1 MIDPTANSQQPTA
14 YKTKRVLV
22 TGATGFTGSHLL
34 RYLVKYTPH
43 TIFAMKR
50 RNSPMDLV
58 QEVADKVTW
67 LEGDITDLIFLDEV
81 FELGIQQI
89 YHCAAVVS
97 FDPRDRKKMFEVNA
111 DGTANI
117 VNASLHYKIEKLIHI
132 SSIAAIGRVKNEPN
146 VSEKNKWQRSPLN
159 SQYAISKYQAE
170 QEVWR
175 GIAEGLNAA
184 IVNPSVILGAQFWEN
199 GTGKLF
205 EQVWSGLKFYTT
217 GSTGYVDV
225 RDVVIF
231 MVKLMQSN
239 INNQRFILSAE
250 NLTYKT
256 VFESMAKAL
265 NKKPATRPV
274 NYLLRGLAWRI
285 ERWRTMFSGKRP
297 LITKET
303 AQLSATVFYF
313 DNAASLKPFPDFK
326 YTPIRKTIEET
337 AALFIVSEKSNQ
349 RAAFMPV

>member
-1 MIDPTANSQQPTA
+1 MLNINEPNLP
-14 YKTKRVLV
+14 KRVLV

-34 RYLVKYTPH
+34 RYLVKH
-43 TIFAMKR
+43 TSNIIFAMKR
-50 RNSPMDLV
+50 KNSPMDLV
-58 QEVADKVTW
+58 QEVLDKVTW

-81 FELGIQQI
+81 FANGIQQI

-97 FDPRDRKKMFEVNA
+97 FDPRDREKMFKVNVEGTAHLVNA
-111 DGTANI
+111 ALNNKT
-117 VNASLHYKIEKLIHI
+117 EKLIHV
-132 SSIAAIGRVKNEPN
+132 SSVAAIGRVKNETH
-146 VSEKNKWQRSPLN
+146 VSEKNKWQRSTLN
-159 SQYAISKYQAE
+159 SQYAVSKYQAE

-184 IVNPSVILGAQFWEN
+184 VVNPSVILGAQFWEH

-205 EQVWSGLKFYTT
+205 EQVWKGLKFYTT

-231 MVKLMQSN
+231 MVKLMQSD
-239 INNQRFILSAE
+239 INNQRFILNSE

-256 VFESMAKAL
+256 VFESIAKAL
-265 NKKPATRPV
+265 HKKPATIAV
-274 NYLLRGLAWRI
+274 NKFLRGLAWRV
-285 ERWRTMFSGKRP
+285 EQYRTMFSDKRP

-313 DNAASLKPFPDFK
+313 DNANSLKQFSDFK
-326 YTPIRKTIEET
+326 YTPIQKTIEET
-337 AALFIVSEKSNQ
+337 AALFIAAKKNNQ
-349 RAAFMPV
+349 AAGFMPI

>member
-1 MIDPTANSQQPTA
+1 MLNNNEQTLP
-14 YKTKRVLV
+14 KRVLV

-34 RYLVKYTPH
+34 RYLVKYTTN
-43 TIFAMKR
+43 TIFAIKR
-50 RNSPMDLV
+50 PNSPMNLV
-58 QEVADKVTW
+58 QEVAEKVTW

-81 FELGIQQI
+81 FEHDIQQI
-89 YHCAAVVS
+89 YHCAAIVS
-97 FDPRDRKKMFEVNA
+97 FDPRDREKMFEVNT

-117 VNASLHYKIEKLIHI
+117 VNAALHHKIEKLIHI
-132 SSIAAIGRVKNEPN
+132 SSIAAIGRVKNEPV
-146 VSEKNKWQRSPLN
+146 VSEKNKWQRSSLN

-184 IVNPSVILGAQFWEN
+184 IVNPSVILGAQFWES

-205 EQVWSGLKFYTT
+205 EQVWRGLKFYTT

-239 INNQRFILSAE
+239 INNQRFILNAE
-250 NLTYKT
+250 NLSYKT
-256 VFESMAKAL
+256 VFEIIARAF
-265 NKKPATRPV
+265 NKKPATIPV
-274 NYLLRGLAWRI
+274 NFFLRNVAWRI

-313 DNAASLKPFPDFK
+313 DNTSSLKPFPDFK
-326 YTPIRKTIEET
+326 YTQIQKTIEET
-337 AALFIVSEKSNQ
+337 AALFIAAKKNNQ
-349 RAAFMPV
+349 PAAFLPI

>member
-1 MIDPTANSQQPTA
+1 MLKNNELILH
-14 YKTKRVLV
+14 KRVLV

-34 RYLVKYTPH
+34 RYLVKYTPN

-117 VNASLHYKIEKLIHI
+117 VNAALHYKIEKLIHI

-265 NKKPATRPV
+265 NKKPATIPV
-274 NYLLRGLAWRI
+274 NYLLRNLAWRI

-337 AALFIVSEKSNQ
+337 AVLFIASKKNNQ